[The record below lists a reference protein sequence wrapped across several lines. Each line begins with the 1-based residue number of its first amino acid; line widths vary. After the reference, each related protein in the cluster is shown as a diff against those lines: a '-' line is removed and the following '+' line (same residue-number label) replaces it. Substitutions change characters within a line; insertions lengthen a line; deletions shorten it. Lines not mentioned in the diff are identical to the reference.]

1 MLEMIGKVLPI
12 IILFNIGVW
21 FKYSNFILDQSM
33 RDIKKIVINVALPC
47 VLCNTFLD
55 MNIKPEHGMLA
66 ILTLILLF
74 LFMACSKLLNS
85 IPILHYKY
93 NVYVSTGYG
102 FGLMGMT
109 LFIMMF
115 GEENLEMFSVM
126 GLAHEFFI
134 WIVYYIMF
142 RIEMKNE
149 KIDVYMFINVF
160 KSPIILGILIGLLA
174 NFTGVYTYLNAN
186 PIGQG
191 IFNTMDYLS
200 NISAPF
206 ILISLGYG
214 TKINKNYLGK
224 SFKLILVRAI
234 TIISVGIA
242 VKVLLID
249 NLMPYSLLLDVSYIA
264 FLAMPPMLV
273 LPLLI
278 SQIEGEKE
286 HEEIVSSA
294 MGICSILNIIIFI
307 LIAFTMPL

>member
-12 IILFNIGVW
+12 IFLFILGVW
-21 FKYSNFILDQSM
+21 FKYSGFILDQSM
-33 RDIKKIVINVALPC
+33 KDIKKIVLNVALPC
-47 VLCNTFLD
+47 VLCNTFLN
-55 MNIKPEHGMLA
+55 MEVKPEHGILV
-66 ILTLILLF
+66 ILTLILLA
-74 LFMACSKLLNS
+74 LFMICSKLLNS
-85 IPILHYKY
+85 IPIFHYKY

-115 GEENLEMFSVM
+115 GAENLEMFSVM

-134 WIVYYIMF
+134 WVIYYILF
-142 RIEMKNE
+142 RVEMKQE
-149 KIDVYMFINVF
+149 KIDIYMFINVF
-160 KSPIILGILIGLLA
+160 KSPIILGILVGLLA
-174 NFTGVYTYLNAN
+174 NFTGISTYLNLN

-191 IFNTMDYLS
+191 ILSTMDYLS

-214 TKINKNYLGK
+214 TNINKKYLK
-224 SFKLILVRAI
+224 ESFKLIIVRAL
-234 TIISVGIA
+234 TIITVGIG

-249 NLMPYSLLLDVSYIA
+249 NLMPQSLLLDVSYIA
-264 FLAMPPMLV
+264 FIAMPPMLI

-286 HEEIVSSA
+286 HEEIVSST
-294 MGICSILNIIIFI
+294 MGICSIFNIIIFV
-307 LIAFTMPL
+307 LIAFAMPL